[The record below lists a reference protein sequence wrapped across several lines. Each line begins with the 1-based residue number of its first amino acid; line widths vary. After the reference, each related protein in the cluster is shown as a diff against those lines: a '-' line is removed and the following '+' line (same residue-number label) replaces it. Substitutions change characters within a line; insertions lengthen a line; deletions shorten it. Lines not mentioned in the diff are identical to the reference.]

1 MVKCVVGDVCNPSRT
16 ALCCKQ
22 VTDPSY
28 ASSTEKYA
36 FMAFVTVSVYL
47 LQDMH
52 ALNFCPRFMLD
63 L

>member
-1 MVKCVVGDVCNPSRT
+1 MVKCLMGDVCNHLELPCVVNRLLT
-16 ALCCKQ
+16 PPKQ
-22 VTDPSY
+22 VPP
-28 ASSTEKYA
+28 EKYA

-52 ALNFCPRFMLD
+52 AFNFCLCFMLD